1 MVASMVRSTLQPSQ
15 GGGLQR
21 GFTLIEL
28 LVVISIL
35 ALLAALLLPS
45 MNTARENARR
55 AVCSSNLRQ
64 WGIVAFTF
72 ARDNQFFPICYGSR
86 PGVEQIFPIRMNA
99 DTSVFTTEVASRG
112 TPIQT
117 LQTYGLTTPLTICPS
132 ANWIFGGAA
141 NNQFGR
147 IIWDYSSSFGLAHWA
162 IYTYSS
168 YMYVGGAAKKF
179 GSDKQWG
186 QMIPATDPSDPSSYV
201 LAADAVIRGSTYWGY
216 WVIDNH
222 ADKDFSAAAYQR
234 RPAYQN
240 ILFADG
246 RVEGKLPSYYADPPG
261 TTNYSL
267 AVDGP
272 QPHGPFF
279 YWGK

>member
-35 ALLAALLLPS
+35 ALLAALLLPT
-45 MNTARENARR
+45 MNTSRENARR

-64 WGIVAFTF
+64 WGIMAFTF
-72 ARDNQFFPICYGSR
+72 ARDNQNFPICYGSR

-99 DTSVFTTEVASRG
+99 DTSVYPTEVASRG

-117 LQTYGLTTPLTICPS
+117 LQTYGLSTPLTICPS
-132 ANWIFGGAA
+132 AKWTGLWGTSFGDIRWDFGG
-141 NNQFGR
+141 GG
-147 IIWDYSSSFGLAHWA
+147 GLYWWG

-168 YMYVGGAAKKF
+168 YMYVGGAAKKV

-186 QMIPATDPSDPSSYV
+186 QMIPATGPEDPSSYV
-201 LAADAVIRGSTYWGY
+201 LAADTVARGSPCCWGY

-222 ADKDFSAAAYQR
+222 ADKDFTAAAYQR

-246 RVEGKLPSYYADPPG
+246 RVEGKLPSYYSTPPNA
-261 TTNYSL
+261 TNYSV
-267 AVDGP
+267 ACDGP
-272 QPHGPFF
+272 PGGPFF